1 MFQGSNLK
9 KLLKRH
15 DLAAVVP
22 TYSIAKLATDSGS
35 IAFIK
40 SNAAFPASPQTLND
54 PLRIVIIVA
63 TKGRPRAVTELL
75 RFLEAQTLPPSAILV
90 SATST
95 QDIESAYAS
104 SLPVEYMF
112 GPAGSSC
119 QRNRALDKLDD
130 GFDLV
135 VFFDDDFAP
144 SSTWLEKCAEFFLA
158 RADVVGISGALIKD
172 GVKSDEIT
180 SDEAQ
185 RLLRDS
191 PPLTPQDCAFSDSVD
206 LYGCNMAFR
215 WAAVRELRFDEN
227 LVLYGW
233 MEDKDYSRLAGRNG
247 RLVID
252 NSLVGV
258 HRGIRSGRVSGKR
271 YGYSQVVNPWY
282 LHRKGTMTAG
292 EAWSNI
298 VKALVV
304 NGSKAIWPEKH
315 IDRLGRL
322 RGNLI
327 GASLLLRGTCSPEKA
342 AEL

>member
-1 MFQGSNLK
+1 MS
-9 KLLKRH
+9 H
-15 DLAAVVP
+15 
-22 TYSIAKLATDSGS
+22 S
-35 IAFIK
+35 
-40 SNAAFPASPQTLND
+40 
-54 PLRIVIIVA
+54 LRIGIIVA

-75 RFLEAQTLPPSAILV
+75 RFLEAQTLAPSVVLI
-90 SATST
+90 SATSAE
-95 QDIESAYAS
+95 DIESGHTT

-112 GPAGSSC
+112 GEAGSSC
-119 QRNRALDKLDD
+119 QRNRALDRLAD

-144 SSTWLEKCAEFFLA
+144 ASTWLENCAQFFLT
-158 RADVVGISGALIKD
+158 RADVVGISGALIRD
-172 GVKSDEIT
+172 GIKSDEIT
-180 SDEAQ
+180 WEEALQ
-185 RLLRDS
+185 LLREN
-191 PPLTPQDCAFSDSVD
+191 PPLAPEDCTVSDSID

-215 WAAVRELRFDEN
+215 WSAVRDLRFDEK

-252 NSLVGV
+252 NTLVGV

-298 VKALVV
+298 LKALVV
-304 NGSKAIWPEKH
+304 NGSKAVWPEKH
-315 IDRLGRL
+315 IDRLGRFW
-322 RGNLI
+322 GNLI